1 MLAQEQIKIFLIFIF
16 VGIIISLI
24 FDIFRI
30 LRKVYKFSNVLIYL
44 QDILFWLLTGI
55 IILHSIFEYNSGSIR
70 IYLFFSM
77 FIGIIIYTCT
87 ISQYI
92 LNIGV
97 YMLKLI
103 NKIIILLIVPF
114 NKIHLLIKKLCNNI
128 SIMVKKSVKKT

>member
-1 MLAQEQIKIFLIFIF
+1 MLAQEQIKIFLIFVI

-30 LRKVYKFSNVLIYL
+30 LRKVYKFSNAMIYL

-55 IILHSIFEYNSGSIR
+55 IILHSIFEFNSGSIR
-70 IYLFFSM
+70 IYLFFSI
-77 FIGIIIYTCT
+77 FIGIVIYTCT

-103 NKIIILLIVPF
+103 NKIIKLLLVP
-114 NKIHLLIKKLCNNI
+114 LNNI
-128 SIMVKKSVKKT
+128 LVLFIRLCKKISFKYNKLEKKA